1 MNPPEHYFDL
11 YFDHYANLKRNFET
25 WKMPL
30 APLEFHNLILELWQ
44 ETLAILAL
52 NPEKESERVQYETE
66 KIYEVLHPKDDLSH
80 LLQKRIEQSEK
91 FIVLLLWSRFDGVS
105 RMIRNNFLSGSIAL
119 KTCFEIQIID
129 VDEIPDYAKYLNIR
143 NIPVILIYYR
153 REVVL
158 RRIGYYT
165 VDKLNEDFT
174 KLSQEKSLQCT
185 PHDAYLD

>member
-1 MNPPEHYFDL
+1 
-11 YFDHYANLKRNFET
+11 
-25 WKMPL
+25 
-30 APLEFHNLILELWQ
+30 
-44 ETLAILAL
+44 
-52 NPEKESERVQYETE
+52 
-66 KIYEVLHPKDDLSH
+66 
-80 LLQKRIEQSEK
+80 
-91 FIVLLLWSRFDGVS
+91 
-105 RMIRNNFLSGSIAL
+105 MIRNNFLSGSIAL